1 MKKKVEVK
9 KEKKHADAAQ
19 DKKMVKS
26 MIKKDCMMKIK
37 K

>member
-1 MKKKVEVK
+1 MKKKEKV
-9 KEKKHADAAQ
+9 KEKKHADVAQ

-26 MIKKDCMMKIK
+26 MVKKDCMMKIK